1 MQRQGVLMKPLFISQ
16 LISAWKLTR
25 IFLLILNLAIAPS
38 AQQSPA
44 KGPAGIGNLDSVSV
58 DGNTITIRSA
68 DSTVIAQV
76 VEPNAIRVSYRPQG
90 KTSPPTAVLDPNHVW
105 RRDIPA
111 KIETNSDPIVI
122 STERMTVK
130 IARAPVRFSIYDNA
144 NHQLLQ
150 EPAEGGVYARG
161 LRFTYNSTSP
171 FFGVEGTAI
180 PGQNVDGHQDVRAG
194 LWRSG
199 GAARAGRQGDA
210 GAPLAYTTTFGLL
223 VDSDGGNFE
232 FSDGLLQL

>member
-1 MQRQGVLMKPLFISQ
+1 MKPLFISQ
-16 LISAWKLTR
+16 LIPTRKLTR
-25 IFLLILNLAIAPS
+25 IFLAILILATALS
-38 AQQSPA
+38 GQQSPA
-44 KGPAGIGNLDSVSV
+44 KGPAGIGNLDSVSA
-58 DGNTITIRSA
+58 DGNTITIRSG

-76 VEPNAIRVSYRPQG
+76 VEPNVLRVHYRPQD

-105 RRDIPA
+105 PRDIPA

-150 EPAEGGVYARG
+150 EPAEGGVYAGG
-161 LRFTYNSTSP
+161 LRFRYNSASP

-180 PGQNVDGHQDVRAG
+180 PGQNVDAHQDVRAG
-194 LWRSG
+194 VWRSG

-210 GAPLAYTTTFGLL
+210 GAPLAHT
-223 VDSDGGNFE
+223 
-232 FSDGLLQL
+232 

>member
-16 LISAWKLTR
+16 LISGRKLTR
-25 IFLLILNLAIAPS
+25 IFLLALNLAIGLS

-44 KGPAGIGNLDSVSV
+44 KGPAGIGNLDSVSA
-58 DGNTITIRSA
+58 DGNTVTIRSG

-76 VEPNAIRVSYRPQG
+76 VEPDVLRVNYRPQG
-90 KTSPPTAVLDPNHVW
+90 KTSPPTQVLDPNHVW
-105 RRDIPA
+105 SRDVPA

-130 IARAPVRFSIYDNA
+130 IARAPVRFTIYDNA

-150 EPAEGGVYARG
+150 EPAEGGVYAGG
-161 LRFTYNSTSP
+161 LRFTYDSASP
-171 FFGVEGTAI
+171 FFGVEGTGI
-180 PGQNVDGHQDVRAG
+180 PDQNVDARQDIRMG
-194 LWRSG
+194 LRRSG

-210 GAPLAYTTTFGLL
+210 GAPLAYTT
-223 VDSDGGNFE
+223 
-232 FSDGLLQL
+232 